1 MLSSFYTDASQSF
14 SNEEASL
21 SLLQQQLSTGKAVT
35 AASAN
40 PAAFVAASSDTAS
53 ATLLAS
59 EDIGQTN
66 VQSQLGVATTALQ
79 QAGTVVDHLQSIALQ
94 ATNATEN
101 PADFQALSEQVGTSL
116 QQLIS
121 IGNTQGTNGEFLFS
135 GTAKSTQPFVQ
146 TGSGPVQ
153 YVGNDG
159 LSMVEISPGISVNAA
174 LSGSAFTNG
183 RSGNGYASV
192 TGATTNGGTA
202 TLLPV
207 GLSNEASAATF
218 QQGSKAITVTFS
230 SGTSGALVY
239 QASQGGVTVGSG
251 PATSGTNIGLDGV
264 EYQLSGAPQP
274 GDSFTIAPARPQS
287 IFGLTQSIQQ
297 ALATPG
303 NTPAQRAKTQ
313 QQLGNAL
320 AGLGQYQTLLAGTN
334 ARVGVVLEN
343 TQRAASANA
352 QRSTADQTNA
362 AALTGANV
370 PQVMTELSQ
379 QLLALQAAFKAFG
392 LASGLDVFNYL

>member
-1 MLSSFYTDASQSF
+1 MLSSFYTDAAQTF
-14 SNEEASL
+14 SNQEANL
-21 SLLQQQLSTGKAVT
+21 SLLEQQLSTGKAVST
-35 AASAN
+35 ASDN
-40 PAAFVAASSDTAS
+40 PAAFVTAATDSAS
-53 ATLLAS
+53 ATLLTS
-59 EDIGQTN
+59 EGIAQTN
-66 VQSQLGVATTALQ
+66 VQSQLGVATSALQ

-94 ATNATEN
+94 AANATEN
-101 PADFQALSEQVGTSL
+101 PADFQALSEQVGSSL

-121 IGNTQGTNGEFLFS
+121 IGNTQGNNGEYLFS
-135 GTAKSTQPFVQ
+135 GTAKNAQPFVQ

-153 YVGNDG
+153 YMGNDG

-183 RSGNGYASV
+183 LSGNGYASV
-192 TGATTNGGTA
+192 AGAATNGGTA

-207 GLSNEASAATF
+207 GVANEASATAF
-218 QQGSKAITVTFS
+218 QQGSKPITVTFS
-230 SGTSGALVY
+230 SGASGAVVY

-251 PATSGTNIGLDGV
+251 PANSGGNIALDGV
-264 EYQLSGAPQP
+264 EYKLSGAPNA

-287 IFGLTQSIQQ
+287 LFGLTQSIQQ

-303 NTPAQRAKTQ
+303 STPAQLAQTQ
-313 QQLGNAL
+313 QVIGNAL

-334 ARVGVVLEN
+334 ARVGVVLQN

-352 QRSTADQTNA
+352 ERSTADQTNA
-362 AALTGANV
+362 SALTGANI
-370 PQVMTELSQ
+370 PQVMTDISQ
-379 QLLALQAAFKAFG
+379 QTSALQAAFKAFG